1 MFPDAMKRYSESS
14 FRLLF
19 PVGEIHANKNQGRA
33 KEEPDGNLF
42 AEQPPGKNDRGDGM
56 EIDPVRSKDRA
67 DFADDPV
74 PSEITEHRGDDTKEE
89 KI

>member
-14 FRLLF
+14 FLLLF

-42 AEQPPGKNDRGDGM
+42 AEQPPGKNDRGDGI
-56 EIDPVRSKDRA
+56 EIDPVGGDDRA
-67 DFADDPV
+67 EFADDPV
-74 PSEITEHRGDDTKEE
+74 PNEITEHRGDDTKEE